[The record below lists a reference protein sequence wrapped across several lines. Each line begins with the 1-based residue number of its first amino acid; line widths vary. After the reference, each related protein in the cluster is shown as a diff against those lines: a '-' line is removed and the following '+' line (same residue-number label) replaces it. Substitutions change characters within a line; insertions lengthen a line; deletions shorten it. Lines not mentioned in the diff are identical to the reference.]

1 MGELEYTSLHQYLD
15 AVLQN
20 NPNASDAQ
28 IKQIKLQYWKLYYS
42 AYRKQKRRCRKE
54 FTLGF
59 YKEQLDKIHQKR
71 GTQTV
76 SKFLYQTIKKELQS
90 DSKPIV
96 DVDSIAKIHLAL
108 MQLITLIE
116 ELLDNTDS
124 DKMNIALDQL
134 EALEDVVSQILN
146 S

>member
-1 MGELEYTSLHQYLD
+1 MGKFEYTSLHQYLD

-20 NPNASDAQ
+20 NSNASDAQ
-28 IKQIKLQYWKLYYS
+28 IKQIKRQYWKLYYS
-42 AYRKQKRRCRKE
+42 AYRKRKRKSRKE

-59 YKEQLDKIHQKR
+59 YKEQLDKIHQKK
-71 GTQTV
+71 GKQTV

-90 DSKPIV
+90 DSKPNV
-96 DVDSIAKIHLAL
+96 DVDAIAEIHLAL

-124 DKMNIALDQL
+124 DKMATALDRL
-134 EALEDVVSQILN
+134 ETLEDAVSQILN

>member
-1 MGELEYTSLHQYLD
+1 MGEFEFTSVHQYLD

-20 NPNASDAQ
+20 NSNASDTQ
-28 IKQIKLQYWKLYYS
+28 IKEAKKAYWKLYYS
-42 AYRKQKRRCRKE
+42 AYRKQKRKSRKE

-59 YKEQLDKIHQKR
+59 YKEQLTKINQKR

-76 SKFLYQTIKKELQS
+76 SKFLYKTIEKELQS
-90 DSKPIV
+90 DSKSNV
-96 DVDSIAKIHLAL
+96 DADSIAEIHLAL

-116 ELLDNTDS
+116 ELLGHTDS
-124 DKMNIALDQL
+124 DKMASVLDQL
-134 EALEDVVSQILN
+134 DALEDAVSQILN